1 MQILA
6 TYSPTS
12 LTNSVAVQLYEH
24 QVPAGFPSPAADF
37 TERTLDL
44 NEFIVK
50 RPSATFF
57 VEVSGDSMQNAGIY
71 NKDIIVVDKSL
82 RAVHGN
88 IVLALVQGEF
98 TVKRLHYVGERLF
111 LRPENEKYQL
121 LEITSEMDFVVWGV
135 VIHVLHKLYGHD
147 RAD

>member
-1 MQILA
+1 MQILT
-6 TYSPTS
+6 TYFPTS
-12 LTNSVAVQLYEH
+12 HSTSAPVRLYEH
-24 QVPAGFPSPAADF
+24 TVPAGFPSPAADF
-37 TERTLDL
+37 PERTLDL

-57 VEVSGDSMQNAGIY
+57 VKVMGDSMQNAGMY
-71 NKDIIVVDKSL
+71 DGDIIVVDKSL

-88 IVLALVQGEF
+88 IVLAMLQGEF
-98 TVKRLHYVGERLF
+98 TVKRLHYEGKKVF
-111 LRPENEKYQL
+111 LRPENEKYQP
-121 LEITSEMDFVVWGV
+121 LEITPEMDFMVWGV